1 MFIFCCNRNVKSNF
15 FLPGTKKFSLLQK
28 TEPLQTQKLC
38 PHPVPC
44 RNRTCTW
51 SLGASFLPFFHCF
64 SKFFSVHFGSKN
76 PLKSRILSH
85 VKVRKSLSLS
95 TKVFR
100 GRLASVSRN
109 GESHE
114 LVDLN
119 HKRVDGT
126 ISAWYDSQILVRIQ
140 FETII
145 IAVFFA
151 YFLSLILEMITT
163 FGLIYTNIIL

>member
-1 MFIFCCNRNVKSNF
+1 M
-15 FLPGTKKFSLLQK
+15 
-28 TEPLQTQKLC
+28 
-38 PHPVPC
+38 
-44 RNRTCTW
+44 
-51 SLGASFLPFFHCF
+51 PFFHCF

-85 VKVRKSLSLS
+85 IKVRKSLSLS

-163 FGLIYTNIIL
+163 FGLIYTNITL

>member
-1 MFIFCCNRNVKSNF
+1 
-15 FLPGTKKFSLLQK
+15 
-28 TEPLQTQKLC
+28 
-38 PHPVPC
+38 
-44 RNRTCTW
+44 
-51 SLGASFLPFFHCF
+51 
-64 SKFFSVHFGSKN
+64 
-76 PLKSRILSH
+76 
-85 VKVRKSLSLS
+85 LSLS

-126 ISAWYDSQILVRIQ
+126 NSAWYDSQILVRIL

-145 IAVFFA
+145 IAA
-151 YFLSLILEMITT
+151 FLPISSVWSWKW
-163 FGLIYTNIIL
+163 